1 MESASGRFRRLVGSN
16 GLSILSLGD
25 DARAPAKVGSRDGK
39 VARDP
44 DLCIGMSAGM
54 TGNATMVEELTNS
67 TLDER
72 HLHCRRLLGRQTR
85 SFRQAV
91 VMKKI
96 DVETSNRGCGRAGWT
111 HSPRPVSGDMR
122 VGRVRIQ

>member
-1 MESASGRFRRLVGSN
+1 MTA
-16 GLSILSLGD
+16 GD

-54 TGNATMVEELTNS
+54 MSNATMVEELSNS

-72 HLHCRRLLGRQTR
+72 HLHCRRLRGHQTR
-85 SFRQAV
+85 SFWQAV
-91 VMKKI
+91 VVNER
-96 DVETSNRGCGRAGWT
+96 DVET
-111 HSPRPVSGDMR
+111 
-122 VGRVRIQ
+122 

>member
-1 MESASGRFRRLVGSN
+1 MTA
-16 GLSILSLGD
+16 GD

-54 TGNATMVEELTNS
+54 TSIATMVEELSNS

-72 HLHCRRLLGRQTR
+72 HLHCRRLRGRQTR

-91 VMKKI
+91 VMKEK
-96 DVETSNRGCGRAGWT
+96 DVDTSNRCCGGAAWT
-111 HSPRPVSGDMR
+111 HRPRAVSGGMQ
-122 VGRVRIQ
+122 VGRVRVQ

>member
-16 GLSILSLGD
+16 GVSILTAGD

-54 TGNATMVEELTNS
+54 MSNATMVEELSNS

-72 HLHCRRLLGRQTR
+72 HLHCQRLLGRQTR

-91 VMKKI
+91 VMKEK
-96 DVETSNRGCGRAGWT
+96 DVDTSNRGCGSVTRT
-111 HSPRPVSGDMR
+111 HSPRVVSVDM
-122 VGRVRIQ
+122 

>member
-54 TGNATMVEELTNS
+54 MSNATMVEELSNS

-72 HLHCRRLLGRQTR
+72 HLHCRRLRGRQKR
-85 SFRQAV
+85 SFLQAV
-91 VMKKI
+91 VMKEK
-96 DVETSNRGCGRAGWT
+96 DVDTSNRCCGRAAWT
-111 HSPRPVSGDMR
+111 HRPRAVSGGMR
-122 VGRVRIQ
+122 VGRMRIQ

>member
-16 GLSILSLGD
+16 GVSILTAGD

-54 TGNATMVEELTNS
+54 MGIATMVEELSNS

-72 HLHCRRLLGRQTR
+72 HLHCRRLRGRQTR
-85 SFRQAV
+85 SFWQAV
-91 VMKKI
+91 VMNEK
-96 DVETSNRGCGRAGWT
+96 DVDTSNRCCGRAGRT
-111 HSPRPVSGDMR
+111 HRPRAVSGGMR